1 MLPSVLK
8 RLAAATSKRARSV
21 CGEDAR
27 AAARSASELPGKT
40 VDDKKADTQRAFY
53 KHYIKARY
61 NLILV
66 PAFDWAVSLVQEPNK
81 PIMGM

>member
-1 MLPSVLK
+1 MEVI
-8 RLAAATSKRARSV
+8 
-21 CGEDAR
+21 
-27 AAARSASELPGKT
+27 SEFIDSTPYLS
-40 VDDKKADTQRAFY
+40 DLQRAFY

-66 PAFDWAVSLVQEPNK
+66 PAFDLADSLEQEPNK